1 MSVYSV
7 VRLSSYRFRKNSELF
22 SKNYLIFLDL
32 RVIVHFGS
40 IKVEQRVDES
50 PLFLVGF
57 QQERVTSGG
66 CALARKEDVAE
77 ATALG
82 TRVS

>member
-1 MSVYSV
+1 M
-7 VRLSSYRFRKNSELF
+7 FIMEI
-22 SKNYLIFLDL
+22 SKNYLIFPNL
-32 RVIVHFGS
+32 RAIVADGS

-66 CALARKEDVAE
+66 CALARMEDVAE

-82 TRVS
+82 TQVSQAKLDKSALR

>member
-1 MSVYSV
+1 M
-7 VRLSSYRFRKNSELF
+7 LFKDFRDIIA
-22 SKNYLIFLDL
+22 Y
-32 RVIVHFGS
+32 GS

-66 CALARKEDVAE
+66 CALARKEDVAL

-82 TRVS
+82 TRVSQAKLDSMVSNKKEYAPQDAQLAEW